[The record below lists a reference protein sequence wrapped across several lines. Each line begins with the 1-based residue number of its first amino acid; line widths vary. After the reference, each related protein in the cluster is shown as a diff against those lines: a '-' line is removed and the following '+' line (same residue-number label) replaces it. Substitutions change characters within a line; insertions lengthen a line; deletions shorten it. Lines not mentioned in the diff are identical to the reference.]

1 MKPFLCRA
9 GTKKDIADKL
19 ISMFPKHEIY
29 VEPFIGGGAVF
40 FKKEPSKYEVI
51 NDLDKGIIDTYKT
64 IKKIK
69 KFNFRKDLNTIKKI
83 EDFYKQPIKTD
94 ADYLTHQKINYCN
107 AFSGQLVDHYKTV
120 SGIYRPSNPYSTL
133 QNIEEYKQRLKNV
146 KIYNQSYEKIINK
159 FDGPDTFF
167 YLDPPYMDA
176 KLIYKHGTFDYEELF
191 NILKNIKGT
200 FLLSIN
206 DDPYIRKLFRPFY
219 MKKILI
225 KSKTGPNSKGIGSKG
240 DRKELLISNYKI

>member
-1 MKPFLCRA
+1 MKPFLCRV
-9 GTKKDIADKL
+9 GSKRDIADKL
-19 ISMFPKHEIY
+19 ISMFPDHDVY
-29 VEPFIGGGAVF
+29 VEPFVGGGAVF
-40 FKKEPSKYEVI
+40 FKKEPSKIEVI
-51 NDLDKGIIDTYKT
+51 NDLDKGVINTYKT

-69 KFNFRKDLNTIKKI
+69 KYNFRKDLNTIKKI

-94 ADYLTHQKINYCN
+94 ANFLTHQKINYCN
-107 AFSGQLVDHYKTV
+107 AFSGNIVDNYSTS
-120 SGIYRPSNPYSTL
+120 SGIYNKSNPYSTL
-133 QNIEEYKQRLKNV
+133 KNIEEYKQRLKNV

-159 FDGPDTFF
+159 FDGPNTFF
-167 YLDPPYMDA
+167 YLDPPYMESKTLYRHDT
-176 KLIYKHGTFDYEELF
+176 LDYEELF

-206 DDPYIRKLFRPFY
+206 DDPYIKKLFRPFY

-225 KSKTGPNSKGIGSKG
+225 KSKAGSKGMGSRG